1 VEGDLLFEFDEEV
14 WNPVVCWDRHPAYRT
29 GISQTHEGKCVDFIG
44 VRRDGVIFFIEV
56 KDYRV
61 NKRRKPMGP
70 WEEFELKVR
79 NTVAGLVG
87 AGRRDAYIGVCTPF
101 LNALVGRNELNLVY
115 WVELPPAR
123 PASPG
128 RERWRLANAG
138 FAARQTARTVRWLNA
153 KAFTASQDA
162 DYQRL
167 VPGLKVQNLPRKR
180 RELAEAVENKL
191 RSRGIDIVESVQ
203 HRISQELDL
212 NVLQDWLNRAATV
225 LTAQEL
231 FSGRP

>member
-1 VEGDLLFEFDEEV
+1 
-14 WNPVVCWDRHPAYRT
+14 
-29 GISQTHEGKCVDFIG
+29 
-44 VRRDGVIFFIEV
+44 
-56 KDYRV
+56 
-61 NKRRKPMGP
+61 
-70 WEEFELKVR
+70 
-79 NTVAGLVG
+79 
-87 AGRRDAYIGVCTPF
+87 
-101 LNALVGRNELNLVY
+101 
-115 WVELPPAR
+115 
-123 PASPG
+123 
-128 RERWRLANAG
+128 
-138 FAARQTARTVRWLNA
+138 VRWLNA

-212 NVLQDWLNRAATV
+212 NVLQDWLTRAATV